1 MKKLFPLLFVTLL
14 FANCKE
20 EDTVLFEMAYQAEFT
35 IPAGI
40 NPFERHY
47 FYIRDIPVGSYL
59 SANGVTADDLQSI
72 NPGTARLSTIFSGT
86 SSYEFIREVS
96 IRIYTDDEDNWKEV
110 FWRNQI
116 PLNQGEDLD
125 VFGTLIDARHYF
137 GNQRL
142 NIIVVMDLQ
151 GAPQQTTETR
161 LTFNFQAK

>member
-1 MKKLFPLLFVTLL
+1 MKKLFPILLSIILL
-14 FANCKE
+14 TTCKN
-20 EDTVLFEMAYQAEFT
+20 DDAVLFEMAYQAEFT

-47 FYIRDIPVGSYL
+47 FYIRDIPVGTYL
-59 SANGVTADDLQSI
+59 SANGVTADELKAI
-72 NPGTARLSTIFSGT
+72 NPGVARLSTIFSGGGQ
-86 SSYEFIREVS
+86 YDFIREVS

-110 FWRNQI
+110 FWRNQV

-125 VFGTLIDARHYF
+125 VFGTLIDARPYF
-137 GNQRL
+137 ENQRF